1 MKRIRDLGVW
11 TIVVLDVHREWCTEF
26 VHDTIFCEDS
36 FSPLADPVHPETD
49 SRIQSV
55 LSYMKEKNVTFDGV
69 WMFADKSVVL
79 CAQIARFLGTP
90 WIGPDILAQ
99 LKNKQSL
106 REWLFTHRNTLGEH
120 CPHVISLPCVNYDFV
135 AAEHFPLILKG
146 VESVWKSLI
155 QVVRTQEELAHNVQK
170 YGLSSVTLEPY
181 FEGIDIDLNL
191 VVKNGKIVW
200 SWFVENFIPQQPGFL
215 ENGSQTCVCI
225 DEEEKK
231 EVARYTQNILDL
243 ARDIQTACLHVEF
256 RVRHDSN
263 WFSFTL
269 IEINFRMGWGENF
282 VFPLWEDN
290 YDLILANMELAFGME
305 LSQKDIPSKSGLYP
319 YMKTADLFTT
329 RRGILKNLQWPADTS
344 HILEYLFF
352 AEVGMECDFPPRGC
366 ILDEIGWIVAG
377 SSTSPEEAAI
387 MLEKAL
393 QEVVVDIQ

>member
-11 TIVVLDVHREWCTEF
+11 TIIVLDVHREWYREF
-26 VHDTIFCEDS
+26 VDDTLFCEDS
-36 FSPLADPVHPETD
+36 FSPLIDPAYPEHD
-49 SRIQSV
+49 PRIQSI

-69 WMFADKSVVL
+69 WTFADKSVVL
-79 CAQIARFLGTP
+79 CAQIARFLWRPG
-90 WIGPDILAQ
+90 IGPDILAQ

-106 REWLFTHRNTLGEH
+106 REWLSTHRNTLSIH
-120 CPHVISLPCVNYDFV
+120 CPHVVSLPCVNYDSDSS
-135 AAEHFPLILKG
+135 EHFPLILKG
-146 VESVWKSLI
+146 VESVGKSLI
-155 QVVRTQEELAHNVQK
+155 QVVRTQEELDNNIQK
-170 YGLSSVTLEPY
+170 YGLSSVALEPY

-191 VVKNGKIVW
+191 VICRWKIVW
-200 SWFVENFIPQQPGFL
+200 SWFVENFEPQQPWFL

-225 DEEEKK
+225 NEEEQK
-231 EVARYTQNILDL
+231 EIICYTQNILDL

-256 RVRHDSN
+256 RVRHDEK

-319 YMKTADLFTT
+319 FMKTADLFTT
-329 RRGILKNLQWPADTS
+329 RRGILKNLQWPTDTS

-377 SSTSPEEAAI
+377 SRTSPEEASNV
-387 MLEKAL
+387 LENAL
-393 QEVVVDIQ
+393 REVIIDIQ